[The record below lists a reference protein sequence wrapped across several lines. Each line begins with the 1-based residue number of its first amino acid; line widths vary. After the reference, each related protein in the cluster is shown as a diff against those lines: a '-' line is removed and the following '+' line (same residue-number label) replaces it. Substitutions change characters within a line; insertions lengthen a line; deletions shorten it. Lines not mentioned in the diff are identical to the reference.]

1 MWIEAQI
8 AFRSYIP
15 EKLEKGQLFLIKR
28 ETGKFSYPEIIEL
41 DRVPQDE
48 EQYLQEWGYPIK
60 LYIVD
65 PGTDPNVDIEH
76 DLATPEQIGWLDE
89 GPHTDELRDIT
100 LKDINII
107 LRDFDSWVAIDV
119 EETEDGELIP
129 VTINHKVQLRWM
141 DEELYF
147 EEDGDDDEDY
157 YEEEDN
163 NEQD

>member
-28 ETGKFSYPEIIEL
+28 ETGKFSYPEIIEY
-41 DRVPQDE
+41 DGRSNPDE
-48 EQYLQEWGYPIK
+48 WLNEHGYPIK

-65 PGTDPNVDIEH
+65 PGTDPNTDVEY
-76 DLATPEQIGWLDE
+76 DLAGPEQIGWLDE
-89 GPHTDELRDIT
+89 GPHTDELRDIE

-107 LRDFDSWVAIDV
+107 LRDFDSWVAIEV
-119 EETEDGELIP
+119 EETEDGGLIP
-129 VTINHKVQLRWM
+129 ITINHKVQLRWM